1 MSPQHQLFDTEPEP
15 WETDDQS
22 QQLVAAVVLSAGP
35 SQEFD
40 YFVPDA
46 LREVVEVGR
55 RVKVPLGKS
64 NRLVVGYCVRL
75 ENRPAG
81 RRRLKPLHAVLD
93 QCSLLSPAMLR
104 LTRWIADYY
113 LCDWASVLD
122 AVVPAGVRGGAGTRM
137 ATLLSVDCETAK
149 RLSELKLSPKQLE
162 VLKVLAGA
170 KEPLGPGELA
180 RAARCTQ
187 GPIAALRRKGLIR
200 SRTGRVATLR
210 SQEAAPAREKH
221 LVLNPD
227 QQRALRAILEAMN
240 ARRHQTILIHGVTGS
255 GKTEV
260 YIQAIQE
267 VIHFGRQAI
276 VLVPEIS
283 LTPQTVERFRQR
295 FGAVA
300 VLHSHLSDAERHWHW
315 QRIAEGAVSVVVGAR
330 SAIFAPTPNLGLIV
344 LDEEH
349 ESSFKQESVPR
360 YHARDVAI
368 ARAAAEGIPLVLGSA
383 TPSLESWH
391 RAQTGAYALVEMPR
405 RVLDRPM
412 PAVGTIDLRGQQ
424 ARGSLSR
431 GAISRQMHVAVA
443 AALDEGGQVILLLN
457 RRGFSTHIQ
466 CPACGHVVRC
476 PECDIAL
483 THHRTEETALC
494 HYCDYEVPAPRT
506 CPACGFAGIRYSGL
520 GTQRLEAEVRTRFP
534 NVLALRMD
542 TDTMQAHGSH
552 ERALSAFRSGKVRI
566 LLGTQMIAKG
576 LDFPNVTLV
585 GVINADTA
593 LHLPDFRAAE
603 RTFHLV
609 TQVAG
614 RTGRGPKGGRV
625 LVQTFSP
632 DHPAILAAVRHDY
645 AAFAAGELPMR
656 RMLRYPPFASMI
668 RLVVRGP
675 VEPVAAEYANYIA
688 EKIRAALGGAIAT
701 PGGADIPVC
710 PSSELP
716 HGRQECLPHR
726 GLAEPEADARVL
738 GPAPCPFARLKGRY
752 RFQIQVQGPDGEP
765 LRAAVRQA
773 TADLEPPEDVQW
785 IVDVDPVEM
794 L

>member
-1 MSPQHQLFDTEPEP
+1 
-15 WETDDQS
+15 
-22 QQLVAAVVLSAGP
+22 LVP
-35 SQEFD
+35 
-40 YFVPDA
+40 
-46 LREVVEVGR
+46 
-55 RVKVPLGKS
+55 
-64 NRLVVGYCVRL
+64 
-75 ENRPAG
+75 
-81 RRRLKPLHAVLD
+81 
-93 QCSLLSPAMLR
+93 
-104 LTRWIADYY
+104 
-113 LCDWASVLD
+113 
-122 AVVPAGVRGGAGTRM
+122 
-137 ATLLSVDCETAK
+137 
-149 RLSELKLSPKQLE
+149 
-162 VLKVLAGA
+162 
-170 KEPLGPGELA
+170 
-180 RAARCTQ
+180 
-187 GPIAALRRKGLIR
+187 
-200 SRTGRVATLR
+200 
-210 SQEAAPAREKH
+210 
-221 LVLNPD
+221 NPD
-227 QQRALRAILEAMN
+227 QEHALRTIIEALN
-240 ARRHQTILIHGVTGS
+240 ARRQRTILIHGVTGS

-300 VLHSHLSDAERHWHW
+300 VLHSHLSDAERHGHW

-330 SAIFAPTPNLGLIV
+330 SAIFAPTPHLGLIV

-368 ARAAAEGIPLVLGSA
+368 ARAEAEEIPLVLGSA
-383 TPSLESWH
+383 TPSLESWQ
-391 RAQTGAYALVEMPR
+391 RAQNGAYTLVEMPR
-405 RVLDRPM
+405 RVLGRPL
-412 PAVGTIDLRGQQ
+412 PAVGTIDLRAQQ
-424 ARGSLSR
+424 ARGGMSH
-431 GAISRQMHVAVA
+431 GAISRQLHAAVS

-457 RRGFSTHIQ
+457 RRGFATHIQ

-494 HYCDYEVPAPRT
+494 HYCDFEVPAPT
-506 CPACGFAGIRYSGL
+506 ACPACNFAGIRYWGL
-520 GTQRLEAEVRTRFP
+520 GTQRLEAEVRARFP
-534 NVLALRMD
+534 NVVALRMD
-542 TDTMQAHGSH
+542 TDTMQAPGSH
-552 ERALSAFRSGKVRI
+552 ERALGAFRAGKVRI

-603 RTFHLV
+603 RTFQLV

-632 DHPAILAAVRHDY
+632 DHPAIQAAVRHDY

-656 RMLRYPPFASMI
+656 QMLRYPPFTSMI

-675 VEPVAAEYANYIA
+675 SQPIAAEFANYIA
-688 EKIRAALGGAIAT
+688 ERLHTALEQRKT
-701 PGGADIPVC
+701 
-710 PSSELP
+710 
-716 HGRQECLPHR
+716 
-726 GLAEPEADARVL
+726 DARVL
-738 GPAPCPFARLKGRY
+738 GPAPCPFARLKGKY
-752 RFQIQVQGPDGEP
+752 RFQIQVQGPAGEQ
-765 LRAAVRQA
+765 LRAAVAQA
-773 TADLEPPEDVQW
+773 TAGLEPPEDVQW